1 MSDFDEDDELA
12 AVSSAGLSEGKVRS
26 MLADCLSRSFKY
38 CRIDNGKRS
47 RQLIQPT
54 VFEFHGLEQLL
65 SVDSLTYGNADVYEQ
80 DTEDQILQ
88 KSIERVRQMVQ

>member
-38 CRIDNGKRS
+38 CRIDNG
-47 RQLIQPT
+47 
-54 VFEFHGLEQLL
+54 
-65 SVDSLTYGNADVYEQ
+65 
-80 DTEDQILQ
+80 
-88 KSIERVRQMVQ
+88 